1 MYACNITSSKSQ
13 FLNWSISSSAKT
25 RKGVLLLNDAEA
37 TFRIESPTLRTMM
50 YSPHRKAPPANSTCN
65 SSFLSDYVNGFS
77 IHQQRLF
84 IPACLILSNQ
94 KSYAAPFINQR
105 LCMHVFKDVDALKLL
120 TNNST
125 KNTQF
130 QCMHYILLRFIFKST
145 LIWCSFC
152 IY

>member
-1 MYACNITSSKSQ
+1 MVFLELQKKNFASKKGLSVLSLTPPGKPYQLCSCNFVGTGHKKLRHPYACNITSSEPQ

-25 RKGVLLLNDAEA
+25 RTGVLLLNDAEA

-84 IPACLILSNQ
+84 IQPKFICCTFHQPTLVHAC
-94 KSYAAPFINQR
+94 F
-105 LCMHVFKDVDALKLL
+105 
-120 TNNST
+120 
-125 KNTQF
+125 
-130 QCMHYILLRFIFKST
+130 
-145 LIWCSFC
+145 
-152 IY
+152 